1 LPDLEASAPA
11 VFAIGAAEYVGVVRL
26 RASAGVRRWASAAQ
40 GGCHRLSGMRRVGA
54 PRGQHFQDDT
64 ETRHALQH

>member
-1 LPDLEASAPA
+1 LA
-11 VFAIGAAEYVGVVRL
+11 GL
-26 RASAGVRRWASAAQ
+26 RPRFGKVRRWAKNRAWRR
-40 GGCHRLSGMRRVGA
+40 HRLSGMRRIGA